1 MVLSFVCVLL
11 SAFVITWVNW
21 RDLKGNRKLQVVFY
35 TILTIA
41 TTYGAL
47 YAFGLDVP
55 SIARGLTSLVK
66 SF

>member
-1 MVLSFVCVLL
+1 MTLSFLCTLL

-35 TILTIA
+35 TILAIA

-47 YAFGLDVP
+47 YTIGLEIP